1 MKPFLWVLPLSV
13 GFAAG
18 LFAQQQPAKKGI
30 GADAVGRPDP
40 ATTFRFLDTNRDGK
54 LDRGELGNAPSAK
67 VQPASVVDS
76 MFATLDKNK
85 DGFLSLDEFREI
97 STLQAGVRRPG
108 GNEPQQPQFASPK
121 LEAAARATERSAS
134 PEELAFFESKI
145 RPVLVERCYK
155 CHATGEGNKVK
166 GGLALDSREGARK
179 GGESGP
185 AVVPGD
191 TKKSL
196 LLEAIRYANKDIQ
209 MPPEKEGG
217 KLADSVVKDFERWIQ
232 SGAADPRASG
242 VVAKKEYDGAKA
254 KEHWAYQPPKRSP
267 APAVVDTAW
276 PKSDLDQFVLANLE
290 TKGLAPVVDAA
301 KLTLLRRVYFDLIGL
316 PPTFDEVN
324 TFLDDKSSDAFAS
337 VVDRLLASPQF
348 GERWGRHWLDV
359 ARYGEST
366 GKDVNTAFPHAW
378 RYRDY
383 VIAAFNADKPYDR
396 FVREQVAGDL
406 LPSNNDKQRAEQLV
420 ATGFL
425 ALGTKSL
432 SEQNPRQFFL
442 DVADEQIDTLSQA
455 FLGTTIACARCHD
468 HKFDP
473 ISQKEYYALA
483 GIFTS
488 TETRY
493 GTTQGVQ
500 NRRPADLFV
509 LPKGAKAP
517 TLERTMSNEE
527 RKRLEKQLADKR
539 AEQRDMFAGGM
550 GQKGKGPTPQDNHP
564 RKQLDRL
571 RLLFETGQLESRL
584 KQYDPV
590 TGEERALAMGVQD
603 LPATR
608 SAAGVGN
615 IRRLAEGGIFGI
627 RPQEFGSIG
636 DAALRTRGDADKPA
650 EVVARAFPVA
660 LTHSTPPRI
669 STTSSGRREL
679 ADWLTTSSNPLTARV
694 FVNRVWGWIFGEGI
708 VDSPDNFGTTGGK
721 PSNQALLD
729 TLAVNFVESGWSTK
743 KLIREIVLS
752 HTYQLSSAYNDK
764 AHAADPENA
773 WNWRMSPR
781 RLDAEGFRDAML
793 HVAGRLDL
801 RAPVASVVL
810 TMGDLPIDG
819 PNAAGL
825 RESQLNADTT
835 HRSVYLPIVRD
846 KVPEVL
852 ALFDFS
858 EPSLV
863 TGKRESTSVPAQAL
877 FLLNSE
883 FVADQAG
890 SLANRLLRWQSS
902 GVSADTEVQ
911 FKERVDVAYWL
922 TLTRPPSP
930 NELRAADNFFKKFF
944 GANPPTAALQAAA
957 WTSYCRALFASAEF
971 RQLN

>member
-1 MKPFLWVLPLSV
+1 MKPLLWILPLSV
-13 GFAAG
+13 GLAAV
-18 LFAQQQPAKKGI
+18 FAQQPPGKKGT
-30 GADAVGRPDP
+30 GGPPDP
-40 ATTFRFLDTNRDGK
+40 ASAFRFIDTNRDGK
-54 LDRGELGNAPSAK
+54 VDKREFINAPFTKS
-67 VQPASVVDS
+67 QPAGMAD
-76 MFATLDKNK
+76 ATFTLLDTNK
-85 DGFLSLDEFREI
+85 DGVLSMEEFQGIAALR
-97 STLQAGVRRPG
+97 GGPGRPG
-108 GNEPQQPQFASPK
+108 GNEPLQPQFAGPK
-121 LEAAARATERSAS
+121 STTSKTPERAAS

-145 RPVLVERCYK
+145 RPVLVEKCYK
-155 CHATGEGNKVK
+155 CHAAGEGNKIK
-166 GGLALDSREGARK
+166 GGLALDTREGTRK
-179 GGESGP
+179 GGDSGP
-185 AVVPGD
+185 TVVPGNPA
-191 TKKSL
+191 KSL
-196 LLEAIRYANKDIQ
+196 LLEAIRYTKNDLQ
-209 MPPEKEGG
+209 MPPEKDGG
-217 KLADSVVKDFERWIQ
+217 KLSDSVIKDFERWIQ
-232 SGAADPRASG
+232 TGAADPRTGGA
-242 VVAKKEYDGAKA
+242 VAKKEYDGLKA
-254 KEHWAYQPPKRSP
+254 KDHWAYQPPKKSP
-267 APAVVDTAW
+267 VPAVKNTVW
-276 PKSDLDQFVLANLE
+276 PKTDIDRFVLAKLE
-290 TKGLAPVVDAA
+290 SEGLAPVADAG

-324 TFLDDKSSDAFAS
+324 TFLDDKSADPLAN
-337 VVDRLLASPQF
+337 VVDKLLASPQF

-359 ARYGEST
+359 ARYAESS
-366 GKDVNTAFPHAW
+366 GKDVNTAYPHAW

-383 VIAAFNADKPYDR
+383 VIAAFNTDKPYDR

-406 LPSNNDKQRAEQLV
+406 LPSSSDKQKAEQLV

-425 ALGTKSL
+425 AIGPRGLN
-432 SEQNPRQFFL
+432 EQNPRQFFL

-500 NRRPADLFV
+500 NRRPSDLFV

-517 TLERTMSNEE
+517 TLERTMFSEE
-527 RKRLEKQLADKR
+527 RKRVEKQLADKR
-539 AEQRDMFAGGM
+539 AEQREMFTGGM
-550 GQKGKGPTPQDNHP
+550 GQKGKGPAPQDNDP
-564 RKQLDRL
+564 RRQLDRL

-584 KQYDPV
+584 KQYDAV
-590 TGEERALAMGVQD
+590 TGDENALAMGVQD

-608 SAAGVGN
+608 GAAGVGN

-627 RPQEFGSIG
+627 RPQEFGAIG
-636 DAALRTRGDADKPA
+636 DAALRTRGEADKPG

-669 STTSSGRREL
+669 PTTSSGRREL
-679 ADWLTTSSNPLTARV
+679 AEWLTTASNPLTARV
-694 FVNRVWGWIFGEGI
+694 FVNRVWGWLFGDGL
-708 VDSPDNFGTTGGK
+708 VDSPDNFGTTGAK

-729 TLAVNFVESGWSTK
+729 TLAVKFSESGWSTK

-752 HTYQLSSAYNDK
+752 RTYQLSSTHNEK
-764 AHAADPENA
+764 NHTADPENA
-773 WNWRMSPR
+773 FNWRMSPR
-781 RLDAEGFRDAML
+781 RLDAEGIRDAML

-801 RAPVASVVL
+801 KAPVGSIIL
-810 TMGDLPIDG
+810 TAGDQPLDG
-819 PNAAGL
+819 PNFRGL
-825 RESQLNADTT
+825 SDAQLNADTT

-852 ALFDFS
+852 ALFDFA

-863 TGKRESTSVPAQAL
+863 TGKRESTSVPVQAL

-890 SLANRLLRWQSS
+890 SLANRLIRWKSS
-902 GVSADTEVQ
+902 GVSADMEAQ

-922 TLTRPPSP
+922 TLTRPPTA
-930 NELRAADNFFKKFF
+930 NELKAAENFFAKFL
-944 GANPPTAALQAAA
+944 GDKAAGPALQAAA